1 MDSSASGSF
10 TGQSVLGF
18 PKKPRILSYEVTA
31 GAMEYLM
38 SFLGMYEHSISQ
50 FCEDKL
56 FLSMWWVL
64 LAKAKGRKSWS
75 ELCYK
80 NTPWGCSKEK
90 NPVRDGVVKGRSWQW
105 RGHWFHKAQY
115 SKNVVILLQTWAG
128 SDGDRLATA
137 PPVKQSIHH
146 RNQDLFIWCP
156 NSIINISNSNSKKS
170 KNPSKAF
177 WWFYHPQYQRNYWQ
191 GKPSI
196 KALMWYRGKWLNSSK

>member
-1 MDSSASGSF
+1 MDSSTSGSF
-10 TGQSVLGF
+10 NWQRVLGL
-18 PKKPRILSYEVTA
+18 PKKLRILSCEFTA
-31 GAMEYLM
+31 GTMEYVTSWLRI
-38 SFLGMYEHSISQ
+38 YEHSISQ
-50 FCEDKL
+50 FCKDKL
-56 FLSMWWVL
+56 LLSMWWVL
-64 LAKAKGRKSWS
+64 LAKAKGRKSCS

-90 NPVRDGVVKGRSWQW
+90 SPVSDGVVKGRSWQW

-156 NSIINISNSNSKKS
+156 NSIINMSNSNSKKS
-170 KNPSKAF
+170 KNPSK
-177 WWFYHPQYQRNYWQ
+177 
-191 GKPSI
+191 SL
-196 KALMWYRGKWLNSSK
+196 LMVLSSTISKELWTRKTFN